1 MLRSTWKLP
10 YISKIFFRKK
20 FLNKKVLNIRI
31 KNSIIPNKF
40 IKHNIKVCIFNGI
53 WYLSIIMNPHM
64 KKYKFGEFVFT
75 KKIDTQTHIKK
86 KVQKK
91 SKAKK

>member
-10 YISKIFFRKK
+10 YISKILFKNK
-20 FLNKKVLNIRI
+20 FLNNKILNIRI

-40 IKHNIKVCIFNGI
+40 ITNNIKICIFNGI
-53 WYLSIIMNPHM
+53 WYLSIIMNPQM
-64 KKYKFGEFVFT
+64 RGSKFGEFIFT

-91 SKAKK
+91 SKGKK